1 MELQNAVLHF
11 KLAPAALRGEWWVRA
26 ADYVR
31 VRSGPPLPTAPE
43 LAVPFLRG
51 PARERLEWMRLGRG
65 RNFYVLSIPL
75 EEEDRRDRDQ
85 RRRGKRARSSRGS
98 SSELVYTVFPRA
110 GSVVVTGCREL
121 YDDDHLHHGDD
132 ERPLPLRLFAEKLD
146 LDPALLYGV
155 RVVNST
161 WSGRI
166 PEADRLGPIM
176 RILRRCWDV
185 VELADPLVTIS
196 FRTQFFPSAR
206 VQFGLMRGVINVFNN
221 GNLVIVGV
229 KGRRDMTRLLARFAA
244 LIDEYSTSPDGAP
257 RCAWS
262 AG

>member
-31 VRSGPPLPTAPE
+31 VRSGPPLPTDPE
-43 LAVPFLRG
+43 LARFLLA
-51 PARERLEWMRLGRG
+51 PAARERLEWMRLGRG

-75 EEEDRRDRDQ
+75 EDRDQ
-85 RRRGKRARSSRGS
+85 RGVRQRRGKRAGRG

-121 YDDDHLHHGDD
+121 YDDHHLHGDN